1 MWIREEHGGTR
12 NLFQSGS
19 NEQGEDLRLK
29 GICRPKSQIQV
40 VFSAENRWSPKMKRS
55 SLILRG
61 IFRPKSE
68 IQAVFRAENRWS
80 FLRGIFWP
88 KSEILAFFPA
98 ENRWSPK
105 KKKRSSSEK
114 RHEIRSQS
122 TKNINLGLDLHS
134 CSPESVNF
142 FGAQSSLGRAQ
153 FSLGGTSSHLEGAR
167 PRYAPHGA
175 GSDQNE
181 GIPLKQGRQDSNFN
195 HLRWTDENFR
205 IGKYEEKIKFDK
217 IWGYRNAVSPSN
229 EHAKIQTF

>member
-1 MWIREEHGGTR
+1 MPAEIA
-12 NLFQSGS
+12 NSSGFFGRKQVIS
-19 NEQGEDLRLK
+19 KNEKVFIDFARD
-29 GICRPKSQIQV
+29 
-40 VFSAENRWSPKMKRS
+40 FSAEIGNS
-55 SLILRG
+55 SGFSGRKQV
-61 IFRPKSE
+61 IFFARDFLAKIGNSG
-68 IQAVFRAENRWS
+68 VFSGRKQVIS
-80 FLRGIFWP
+80 
-88 KSEILAFFPA
+88 
-98 ENRWSPK
+98 

-114 RHEIRSQS
+114 RREIRSQS
-122 TKNINLGLDLHS
+122 IKNVNLGLDLHS
-134 CSPESVNF
+134 SSPESVNF

-167 PRYAPHGA
+167 PRYALHGA

-205 IGKYEEKIKFDK
+205 IGKYEGKIKFDK